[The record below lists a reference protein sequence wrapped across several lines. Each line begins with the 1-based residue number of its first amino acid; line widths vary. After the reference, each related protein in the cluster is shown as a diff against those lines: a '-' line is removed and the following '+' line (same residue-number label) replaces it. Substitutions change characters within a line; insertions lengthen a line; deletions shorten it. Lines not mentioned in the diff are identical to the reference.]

1 MTAPQRDEQ
10 PVIVVIRTSLR
21 PDADASAYGV
31 MGARMDEL
39 ARTIPGFIDA
49 KGYKSED
56 GDEIS
61 LVTFASR
68 EALRAWR
75 EHPEHLEAQRAGR
88 ERFYA
93 SYQVQ
98 VCAVER
104 AYTFSLDAGRSA

>member
-1 MTAPQRDEQ
+1 MTAPEQQ

-21 PDADASAYGV
+21 AGANLADYEAT
-31 MGARMDEL
+31 GARMDAL
-39 ARTIPGFIDA
+39 VRTIPGFVDA
-49 KGYKSED
+49 KNYKSDD

-68 EALRAWR
+68 DALRAWR
-75 EHPEHLEAQRAGR
+75 EHPEHVLAQKAGR
-88 ERFYA
+88 EQFYA

-104 AYTFSLDAGRSA
+104 AYAFSAEAPSRP